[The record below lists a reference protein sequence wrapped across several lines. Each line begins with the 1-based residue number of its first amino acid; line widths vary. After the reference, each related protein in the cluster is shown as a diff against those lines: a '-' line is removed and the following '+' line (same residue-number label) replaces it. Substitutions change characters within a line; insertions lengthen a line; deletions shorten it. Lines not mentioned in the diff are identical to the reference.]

1 MTRLRSAGLART
13 GLAILCIAAPL
24 AFAKPGG
31 PEPQLPP
38 CMPVDEM
45 RMTHVVHVPQWPN
58 FLLLRKEVDRKFGG
72 KTILAKLPAAEP
84 ATIKAKKKPKR
95 VQVCKRFSKK
105 KKRCTW
111 LIWVTK

>member
-1 MTRLRSAGLART
+1 MTRL
-13 GLAILCIAAPL
+13 GLAILFLAAPL
-24 AFAKPGG
+24 AFARP
-31 PEPQLPP
+31 PAAPPQLPP

-58 FLLLRKEVDRKFGG
+58 FLLLRKEVDQKFGG
-72 KTILAKLPAAEP
+72 KSIIDKLPAAKP
-84 ATIKAKKKPKR
+84 AAVKVKVKVKKKLKR

-111 LIWVTK
+111 WIWVTK